1 MSETLN
7 RITEKQ
13 FDEKY
18 SEIFKLHDMLKT
30 ADIPHDFHRRMMG
43 GRLYV
48 YQILYPNK
56 ESWDCMLP
64 GEGARDMT
72 CSIIEGPDTRGG
84 DQNRLEI
91 YGLFHGTDPD
101 FDSLVG
107 YLTAENVYNE
117 IVKAEEERKAMFTHM
132 PKDAMA
138 EEE

>member
-1 MSETLN
+1 MAEVEFN
-7 RITEKQ
+7 
-13 FDEKY
+13 EKY
-18 SEIFKLHDMLKT
+18 SEIFKLHEMLLIE
-30 ADIPHDFHRRMMG
+30 DIPHDFIERDMG
-43 GRLYV
+43 GRLFV

-117 IVKAEEERKAMFTHM
+117 IVKAEEERKALFKHM
-132 PKDAMA
+132 PKDIAV
-138 EEE
+138 EEN

>member
-1 MSETLN
+1 MAEVEFN
-7 RITEKQ
+7 
-13 FDEKY
+13 EKY
-18 SEIFKLHDMLKT
+18 SEIFKLHKMLLIE
-30 ADIPHDFHRRMMG
+30 DIPHDFIERDMD
-43 GRLYV
+43 GRLFV

-56 ESWDCMLP
+56 ESWNCMLP

-117 IVKAEEERKAMFTHM
+117 IVKAEEERKALFKHM
-132 PKDAMA
+132 PKDIAV
-138 EEE
+138 EEN